1 MQIVIKG
8 ALPDPAIARELIK
21 HLAQTAPTLVQWLDQ
36 GQGTLTLR
44 EPAIELCTP
53 AESCLLQAHGFE
65 AGQAQ
70 HLSAGLAPLRARQLK
85 QIQNIAPDAPLWLAE
100 LVHIA
105 PSREGAMLL
114 PAEQLEI
121 SETHSRTLLDAVTPY
136 LDGTGFTFR
145 YLTPQYWSVTPP
157 ADFRYDA
164 PSPELVSQ
172 SNLNDWWTQDA
183 HTRPW
188 RRLVNEFQMLAF
200 DLPVNRER
208 EQAGLPPVNSLWLF
222 GGARPDQLGAEP
234 QNLLVLD
241 ALQDS
246 LLKQDWG
253 RWLQV
258 LAELD
263 REVLAP
269 LSSSTPAGTA
279 QPELILTGQDR
290 HARVRPAARRI
301 WPLSLL
307 SNKQNWSQWWSPQS

>member
-21 HLAQTAPTLVQWLDQ
+21 HLAQTAPTLVQWLEQ
-36 GQGTLTLR
+36 GQGELSLR
-44 EPAIELCTP
+44 EPAVELCTP

-70 HLSAGLAPLRARQLK
+70 HLSAGLAPLRARQIK
-85 QIQNIAPDAPLWLAE
+85 QIQNVPGNAPLWLAE

-114 PAEQLEI
+114 PAAQLEV
-121 SETHSRTLLDAVTPY
+121 SEAHGRTLLEAFAPY
-136 LDGTGFTFR
+136 LEGTGFTFR
-145 YLTPQYWSVTPP
+145 YLTPQYWCVTTPSGFDYR
-157 ADFRYDA
+157 AA
-164 PSPELVSQ
+164 SPELVSQ

-183 HTRPW
+183 AARPW

-234 QNLLVLD
+234 RELLVLD
-241 ALQDS
+241 TLQDS
-246 LLKQDWG
+246 LMQQDWG
-253 RWLQV
+253 RWLER

-263 REVLAP
+263 RDVLAP
-269 LSSSTPAGTA
+269 LAGQA
-279 QPELILTGQDR
+279 QPELVLAGQDR
-290 HARVRPAARRI
+290 YARVRPAARRV

-307 SNKQNWSQWWSPQS
+307 KNKQNWSQWWSPQS